1 MVVTRDR
8 AGAYAEGIRLGA
20 PQALHTA
27 QRAPADRFHL
37 VKNVTDALE
46 RYLTRQHA
54 ALRRATLT
62 SASVAPSADTP
73 EDTAPSSSREQH
85 ARRARRLARYEEVIA
100 LHAHA
105 VSDQGI
111 AAHVGVSEPTVQRW
125 LHQGQFPER
134 RRRAERPGQ
143 LAPFAG
149 YLRERWGAGCHNATR
164 LWHELRDRGFRGS
177 YTSVALYV
185 APWRVV
191 GYRYRGQPK
200 KRRESS
206 SPTEARVTPR
216 QVCWLLLRPCDD
228 LTDDERAY
236 LAQLHAACPQAAF
249 VAGFVAT
256 FAALLREHDVD
267 GLYTWLRR
275 AEESGIPEVRAIAQ
289 GLWRDRAAVEAAVAT
304 EWSNGPVE
312 GQVNRLKTT
321 KRAMYGRAK
330 FDLLW
335 QRMLHAA

>member
-1 MVVTRDR
+1 
-8 AGAYAEGIRLGA
+8 
-20 PQALHTA
+20 
-27 QRAPADRFHL
+27 
-37 VKNVTDALE
+37 
-46 RYLTRQHA
+46 
-54 ALRRATLT
+54 
-62 SASVAPSADTP
+62 
-73 EDTAPSSSREQH
+73 
-85 ARRARRLARYEEVIA
+85 
-100 LHAHA
+100 
-105 VSDQGI
+105 
-111 AAHVGVSEPTVQRW
+111 VSERTVQRW

-164 LWHELRDRGFRGS
+164 LWHELRERGFRGS

-185 APWRVV
+185 APWRGV

-200 KRRESS
+200 KRRDSS

-216 QVCWLLLRPCDD
+216 QVCWLLLRPCDE

-330 FDLLW
+330 FDLLRH
-335 QRMLHAA
+335 RMLHAA